1 MQRCPNCNAR
11 CDGNS
16 TCRRCG
22 MELTLLIRA
31 ERAAERLARQALTQL
46 AAEDAT
52 SAERTL
58 REAQALH
65 RTPRVE
71 QLLRVIRQQE
81 ARARAAFARRHH
93 RILAENP
100 WD

>member
-11 CDGNS
+11 SAGSS

-22 MELTLLIRA
+22 MDLTLLIRA
-31 ERAAERLARQALTQL
+31 ERAAERLARRALTQL
-46 AAEDAT
+46 GAEDT
-52 SAERTL
+52 SNAEQTL
-58 REAQALH
+58 RHAQALH
-65 RTPRVE
+65 RSPRVE
-71 QLLRVIRQQE
+71 QLLGVIRHQE
-81 ARARAAFARRHH
+81 ASARAALAQRH

>member
-1 MQRCPNCNAR
+1 MQRCPNRNAR

-22 MELTLLIRA
+22 MDLTLLMRA
-31 ERAAERLARQALTQL
+31 ERAADRLARRALTQL
-46 AAEDAT
+46 ATEDIT
-52 SAERTL
+52 TAERTL
-58 REAQALH
+58 RQARALH

-71 QLLRVIRQQE
+71 QLLGIIRHQE
-81 ARARAAFARRHH
+81 ARAQASFAQRH
-93 RILAENP
+93 RILTENP

>member
-16 TCRRCG
+16 ICRRCG
-22 MELTLLIRA
+22 MDLTLLIRA
-31 ERAAERLARQALTQL
+31 ERAAARLARQALTQL
-46 AAEDAT
+46 AAEDTT

-65 RTPRVE
+65 RTPRAE
-71 QLLRVIRQQE
+71 QLLGVIRQQE
-81 ARARAAFARRHH
+81 ARARAAFTQRH

>member
-1 MQRCPNCNAR
+1 MQRCPNCKAR

-16 TCRRCG
+16 ACRRCG
-22 MELTLLIRA
+22 MDLTLLIRA
-31 ERAAERLARQALTQL
+31 ERAAERLARRALIQL
-46 AAEDAT
+46 AAEDSA

-58 REAQALH
+58 RQAQALH
-65 RTPRVE
+65 RSPRLD
-71 QLLRVIRQQE
+71 QLLGIIRHQE
-81 ARARAAFARRHH
+81 ARARAAFAQRH

>member
-11 CDGNS
+11 GDGS
-16 TCRRCG
+16 TTCRRCG
-22 MELTLLIRA
+22 MDLTLLMRA

-46 AAEDAT
+46 AAQDTA

-58 REAQALH
+58 RQARALH

-71 QLLRVIRQQE
+71 QLLGIIRHQE
-81 ARARAAFARRHH
+81 ARAQASFAQRH
-93 RILAENP
+93 RILTENP

>member
-22 MELTLLIRA
+22 MDLTLLIRA
-31 ERAAERLARQALTQL
+31 ERAAERLARRALTQL
-46 AAEDAT
+46 AAEDT
-52 SAERTL
+52 TGAERTL
-58 REAQALH
+58 RQAQALH

-71 QLLRVIRQQE
+71 QLLGVIRQQE
-81 ARARAAFARRHH
+81 ARARAAFARRH